1 VLTRAAK
8 LAFTLL
14 VVALTLAA
22 GWLFGM
28 RNKGSFVVRAQRR
41 VNKAVFN
48 PTQMQTAGRPGAYAA
63 VVRHTGRTSGRTYE
77 TPVGAEPT
85 DDGFVI
91 ALVYGRES
99 DWLKNVLAAES
110 ATIVHEGR
118 EFEVECPVVVPI
130 GTAIGDFPADSR
142 GSLRLVG
149 VTDCLRLRHVA
160 PTRGDG

>member
-1 VLTRAAK
+1 MLTRPARTA
-8 LAFTLL
+8 LALL
-14 VVALTLAA
+14 AGLLTLGVA
-22 GWLFGM
+22 WLVGM
-28 RNKGSFVVRAQRR
+28 RNKRSFVVRAQRR

-63 VVRHTGRTSGRTYE
+63 VVRHTGRASGRQYE

-99 DWLKNVLAAES
+99 DWLQNVLAAGS
-110 ATIVHEGR
+110 ATIVYEG
-118 EFEVECPVVVPI
+118 EDFDVTDPEVVPI
-130 GTAIGDFPADSR
+130 DTAIDEFPEGSR
-142 GSLRLVG
+142 SGLRLVG

-160 PTRGDG
+160 AGDGDR